1 MTRTRLT
8 VVSLFVLALGV
19 VSSLVPS
26 RSAGDQPKPPVN
38 AGSWGDAVDGM
49 ACRLVMQPLYVT
61 GQAISAVIEVK
72 NTSDKK
78 RFLVPRLDPLAIEH
92 LTVELTGPNGKL
104 KQIGFSKGYGLG
116 EASFQPINPGETK
129 RYEAVDLRD
138 FFGDVPT
145 GKYTARFRFRSPKVS
160 PRFLVS

>member
-104 KQIGFSKGYGLG
+104 K
-116 EASFQPINPGETK
+116 
-129 RYEAVDLRD
+129 
-138 FFGDVPT
+138 
-145 GKYTARFRFRSPKVS
+145 
-160 PRFLVS
+160 